1 MAHKNIIKLSELNTV
16 ISDCIEA
23 SFDEAYFW
31 VIAEISDVK
40 NYSDRFYCFLSLI
53 EKENQKLIAKSEAV
67 IWRNSYHII
76 QKFEHETNKK
86 FASGLQLLLQISVTY
101 HVQFGLRLVVHNID
115 SSFTLG
121 NIELEKTRILN
132 ELITEHSDVISFDG
146 VDYHTYNKSLHVEP
160 VIKNIAL
167 ITAPDSDGQ
176 RDFLHEI
183 RNSKINF
190 NYEIHEFLTQMQG
203 NQAHNSIIEQL
214 KIIKENVIAFDI
226 VVIARG
232 GGSQTD
238 LNAFDHFDLA
248 LHTASYSIPIFAGI
262 GHERNIS
269 ILDMMCY
276 KSLKTPTK
284 VAAYINEHNTIFASE
299 IIDLGNEINYH
310 SKQLLFSHHEQLTK
324 LNDKINIAAKNLL
337 VRQKNEIEKAKLI
350 TELVSPNKI
359 LARGFTIIRKNGKI
373 VSNADSI
380 NINDN
385 LEIEF
390 MNDYITSKTLSK
402 KKK

>member
-1 MAHKNIIKLSELNTV
+1 MLHKNIIKLSELNTV

-31 VIAEISDVK
+31 VVAEITDVK
-40 NYSDRFYCFLSLI
+40 NYADRFYCFLSLV
-53 EKENQKLIAKSEAV
+53 EKENQKLIAKSDAV

-76 QKFEHETNKK
+76 QKFERETKTK
-86 FASGLQLLLQISVTY
+86 FASGLQLLLQIGVTY
-101 HVQFGLRLVVHNID
+101 HVQYGLRLVIHDID

-132 ELITEHSDVISFDG
+132 ELLVNHPDIVSFDG
-146 VDYHTYNKSLHVEP
+146 EVYDTINKRLSLEK
-160 VIKNIAL
+160 VIKKIAL

-176 RDFLHEI
+176 RDF
-183 RNSKINF
+183 
-190 NYEIHEFLTQMQG
+190 IHELNNSAKHFKYQITEYLTQIQG
-203 NQAHNSIIEQL
+203 NQAHVSIIEQL
-214 KIIKENVIAFDI
+214 KKIESSNIEFDA

-238 LNAFDHFDLA
+238 LSAFDHFDLA
-248 LHTASYSIPIFAGI
+248 LRCASFATPILTGI
-262 GHERNIS
+262 GHERNVCMIDLLS
-269 ILDMMCY
+269 Y

-284 VAAYINEHNTIFASE
+284 AAAFINEHNSIFASE
-299 IIDLGNEINYH
+299 ISDLRNEISYYAH
-310 SKQLLFSHHEQLTK
+310 QLFISQQQEINQAK
-324 LNDKINIAAKNLL
+324 DKIVSATKSIFEKK
-337 VRQKNEIEKAKLI
+337 KNELLRAKLI

-359 LARGFTIIRKNGKI
+359 LARGFTIIRSQG
-373 VSNADSI
+373 
-380 NINDN
+380 NILRDAGLVNVNDN

-390 MNDYITSKTLSK
+390 LNELVSTKVESK